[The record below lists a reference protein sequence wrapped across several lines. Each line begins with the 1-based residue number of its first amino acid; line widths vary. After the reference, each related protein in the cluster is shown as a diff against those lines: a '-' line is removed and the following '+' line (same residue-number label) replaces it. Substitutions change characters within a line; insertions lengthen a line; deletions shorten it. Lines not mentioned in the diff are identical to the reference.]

1 MKRITI
7 ISTIMSIVAT
17 ATAMTVSAQADYK
30 FGKVTRA
37 ELERTDYPAIADG
50 AAAIVID
57 ELNDLLLSTDKTHPE
72 NERYYNVDRI
82 VTRKIKILK
91 PEGLSQASV
100 SIVYHTGDN
109 EYLEGCKK
117 DDIDAYSYKLVD
129 GRIVKKRLKDGDI
142 RTERISDTST
152 RVTFTVPD
160 AEVGGIIEYKYP
172 KYILAFDTRAIDL
185 AMFRD
190 IPSLSSKIQ
199 IYVYDNK
206 YEDCFQLM
214 KLGTAPVRTLSGKR
228 ARQCRSIRTA
238 TPPTRHTG
246 GAGDGFRSI
255 FVYGGGR
262 TMSITCPYY
271 EFSATN
277 LAAADPHEDA
287 AGVRIVLSDGE
298 NGIGSE

>member
-1 MKRITI
+1 
-7 ISTIMSIVAT
+7 MSIVAT

-50 AAAIVID
+50 AAAVVID

-129 GRIVKKRLKDGDI
+129 GRIVKKRLKDDDI